1 VREVKSFAE
10 RLIEAKKRRERGDYG
25 KNVLNVEDLMRLLKN
40 KANHANEEMTR
51 KSQALLKGV
60 SKYIASFEVDSI
72 YKEGF
77 E

>member
-40 KANHANEEMTR
+40 KAIMQAR
-51 KSQALLKGV
+51 K
-60 SKYIASFEVDSI
+60 
-72 YKEGF
+72 
-77 E
+77 